1 MQSTTPTSD
10 LPARSS
16 RPARAHTVGYGP
28 KSGCRLTFYRPPPS
42 PAGPTR
48 WQPAD
53 ESAPPARRPAGSATA
68 QSTLSTRTPTVR
80 LPAVA
85 DALSASGRVGG
96 STAPR
101 WTPRRARR
109 AAAVDRRA
117 ALAAAGGRRR
127 GCAAHC
133 QPRGHS
139 MHGWGDPFHPYP
151 AGPRAHPTRP
161 AALPS
166 GTRGGRPGPAIHHQ
180 TPSVGGGRAWPTRDT
195 AEPWAATWHVAPALM
210 TPVALSGGR
219 SHGVTPTSRRGLSR
233 PGGFP
238 PLMRAGSALR
248 PVLTSPD
255 CLVWEQLMDPILMV

>member
-80 LPAVA
+80 WPAVA

-139 MHGWGDPFHPYP
+139 MHGWGDPSIHI
-151 AGPRAHPTRP
+151 PRVHALTPPGRLLCRRGRAADARVPPSTTRP
-161 AALPS
+161 PPSVVDARGLRGTLPS
-166 GTRGGRPGPAIHHQ
+166 RG
-180 TPSVGGGRAWPTRDT
+180 
-195 AEPWAATWHVAPALM
+195 
-210 TPVALSGGR
+210 
-219 SHGVTPTSRRGLSR
+219 
-233 PGGFP
+233 P
-238 PLMRAGSALR
+238 PLGTLHLR
-248 PVLTSPD
+248 S
-255 CLVWEQLMDPILMV
+255 